1 MNSTFKE
8 RSANAVQSGLSTSRK
23 IAIDLFAGGGGLSQ
37 GLKQAGFAV
46 CAAVEIE
53 PHACTTYLANH
64 LDTVLFQRDIRQ
76 ISGIE
81 LLKTSPTGLIDLIA
95 ACPPCQGFSSL
106 TAKYRREDVRN
117 ELIFE
122 FVRLVKEIRPKTIM
136 MENVPGLSNGKGKA
150 VFNSAM
156 DELRELG
163 YVLAFDVLEVANYGV
178 PQNRRRLVVLGGLN
192 VPIGLPPPSH
202 AKNPTNGQQP
212 WRTVKNAIGGI
223 SEPETLK
230 NAARIGGEVRSGW
243 HVVRDL
249 SEINKARLRT
259 IQPGKSR
266 AQIPIEL
273 RPACHKSNDTGFTNV
288 YGRMDWD
295 SPSPTITGG
304 CTTLSKGRFG
314 HPCQHRTI
322 SVFEAALLQTF
333 PETYR
338 FDTMFMD
345 KVCTIIGNAL
355 PPLFAETMAM
365 QCYKSITE
373 HEHG

>member
-1 MNSTFKE
+1 MNLGF
-8 RSANAVQSGLSTSRK
+8 NVSRK

-46 CAAVEIE
+46 CAAVEVE

-64 LDTVLFQRDIRQ
+64 ADTVLFQRDIRQ

-81 LLKTSPTGLIDLIA
+81 LLKASPTGMVDLIA

-106 TAKYRREDVRN
+106 TAKYRREDARN

-122 FVRLVKEIRPKTIM
+122 FVRLVKEIRPITIM
-136 MENVPGLSNGKGKA
+136 MENVPGLANGKGKA

-156 DELRELG
+156 EELRELG
-163 YVLAFDVLEVANYGV
+163 YVLQFDVLNVANYGV
-178 PQNRRRLVVLGGLN
+178 PQNRRRLVVLGGLGVSIN
-192 VPIGLPPPSH
+192 LPPPSH
-202 AKNPTNGQQP
+202 SKKPVGDQLP
-212 WRTVKNAIGGI
+212 WRTVKNVIGGI
-223 SEPETLK
+223 EEPETLQ
-230 NAARIGGEVRSGW
+230 NATRIGGEVRSGW
-243 HVVRDL
+243 HVIRNL
-249 SEINKARLRT
+249 SEINKARLRS
-259 IQPGKSR
+259 IQPGRSR
-266 AQIPIEL
+266 AEIPVEL
-273 RPACHKSNDTGFTNV
+273 RPACHKSTNTGFGNV

-295 SPSPTITGG
+295 MPAPTITGG

-314 HPCQHRTI
+314 HPSQDRTI

-338 FDTMFMD
+338 FDTVFMD

-355 PPLFAETMAM
+355 PPLFAEKMAR
-365 QCYKSITE
+365 QCYKSIVE
-373 HEHG
+373 HQHG